1 MQVDKI
7 ELSGRTLLSVPNYD
21 KKIEFGVLVSFAYPV
36 EDSEERLIVA
46 TTRIETMLGDTAV
59 AVHPDDQRYKVN
71 RSTSQSRVVGNYCQV
86 KVFASSQSRNVVIS
100 KVSLSE

>member
-7 ELSGRTLLSVPNYD
+7 ELSGRTLLNVPNYD

-36 EDSEERLIVA
+36 EGSEEKLIVA

-71 RSTSQSRVVGNYCQV
+71 D
-86 KVFASSQSRNVVIS
+86 KV
-100 KVSLSE
+100 LHM